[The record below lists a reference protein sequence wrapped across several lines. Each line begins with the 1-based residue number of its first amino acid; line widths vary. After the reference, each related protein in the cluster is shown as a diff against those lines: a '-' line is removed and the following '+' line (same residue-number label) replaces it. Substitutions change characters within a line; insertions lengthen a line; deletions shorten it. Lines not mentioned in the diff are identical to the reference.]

1 MHCIIWRM
9 LHFQQALTYA
19 KCHIL
24 FEIYTVAAYGKRQIL
39 CLLRCQEIQIT
50 TVRQ

>member
-1 MHCIIWRM
+1 MF
-9 LHFQQALTYA
+9 HFQQALAYA

-39 CLLRCQEIQIT
+39 CRLRCQEIEIA